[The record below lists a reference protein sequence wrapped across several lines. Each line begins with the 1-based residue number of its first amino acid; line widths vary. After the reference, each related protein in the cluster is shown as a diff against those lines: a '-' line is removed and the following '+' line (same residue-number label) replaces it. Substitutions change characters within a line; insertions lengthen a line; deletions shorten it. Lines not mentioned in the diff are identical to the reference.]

1 MSASSRDALRQ
12 LDQFWSMLDDLS
24 DNDPAAYRSFID
36 KQMKE
41 GAEYNSP
48 PEIHT
53 SLRTDILVGFLSHV
67 AKAAAG
73 VSRPFN
79 CALSFSFQPTQV
91 CLISGGSLE
100 GALLIGNRK
109 YCSV

>member
-1 MSASSRDALRQ
+1 MTSASSRDALRQ

-24 DNDPAAYRSFID
+24 ENDPAAYRSFID

-53 SLRTDILVGFLSHV
+53 SLRTDVLVGIQLPHSAARSTV
-67 AKAAAG
+67 ASG
-73 VSRPFN
+73 FPFN
-79 CALSFSFQPTQV
+79 QHRCV
-91 CLISGGSLE
+91 
-100 GALLIGNRK
+100 
-109 YCSV
+109 